1 MPAKQTPK
9 KFPGID
15 KLPPMVQM
23 LIERYFP
30 PDELPVPGMVGNVI
44 NFPAKAAAK
53 TAGTLAGKAVEGAPK
68 VFLPD
73 GPATDPT
80 VLKRLM
86 EVFRPKN
93 LQYVLPEERSI
104 LPPYVNPQK
113 RIADAFSGYDSTIKD
128 LLLKGK

>member
-9 KFPGID
+9 QFPGVS

-30 PDELPVPGMVGNVI
+30 PDELPVPGMAGNVI
-44 NFPAKAAAK
+44 KFPAKEAATAVGKAAK
-53 TAGTLAGKAVEGAPK
+53 PAMEGLSK

-113 RIADAFSGYDSTIKD
+113 RISDAFSGYNQSIKD
-128 LLLKGK
+128 LLMKGK